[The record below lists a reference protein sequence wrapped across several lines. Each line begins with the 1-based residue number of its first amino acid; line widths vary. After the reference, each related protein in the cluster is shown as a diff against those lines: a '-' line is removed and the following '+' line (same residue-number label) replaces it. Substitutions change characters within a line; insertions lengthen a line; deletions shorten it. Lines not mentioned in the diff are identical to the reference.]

1 LHVLLDVDLH
11 RVLAA
16 SPAVVRTGCFPDEV
30 PHRVGQAV
38 VPSYLALSG
47 KGCCQGVLALVL
59 ERAWALALVQP
70 VLRQAWVLQAWGP
83 QALLLVLEPQVSQL
97 LLGTWTRPHWL
108 VVDASARSPRPS
120 PIAAVSGPQALPVLV
135 LERQASPPAA
145 WQPVLVSPQVPHFQ
159 IRHAGVSPPAVQ

>member
-1 LHVLLDVDLH
+1 
-11 RVLAA
+11 
-16 SPAVVRTGCFPDEV
+16 
-30 PHRVGQAV
+30 GQAV

-83 QALLLVLEPQVSQL
+83 QALPLVLEPQVSQL
-97 LLGTWTRPHWL
+97 VLGPWTRPHWL
-108 VVDASARSPRPS
+108 VVEASARSPWPLQ
-120 PIAAVSGPQALPVLV
+120 IAPFSGPQALPVLV

-159 IRHAGVSPPAVQ
+159 IRHAGVSPPARSEEHTSELQSRFDLVCRLQ